1 MDKRIPVVMAE
12 RFCTEYWLKIN
23 YIQQNVRLLYYIG
36 AEPAKHLVQ
45 GMTLYINEYISWS
58 QSSYQAH

>member
-1 MDKRIPVVMAE
+1 MS
-12 RFCTEYWLKIN
+12 
-23 YIQQNVRLLYYIG
+23 VRLLYYIG